1 MKEKLKIVHIVE
13 AFGGGVYNYLVDLLN
28 GTINEFEITVIYARR
43 PQTPENFEK
52 EFDNRIKFI
61 EAKHLT
67 REIGIEDVKAFFE
80 VKKILK
86 EEDYKILYLYIIG
99 EYKHREIAEILNLP
113 LGTVTWK
120 YKNSLKKLKK
130 VLLEEEKKDAQ

>member
-1 MKEKLKIVHIVE
+1 MKKKKDLISLDDADPINKLGYIDPK
-13 AFGGGVYNYLVDLLN
+13 
-28 GTINEFEITVIYARR
+28 
-43 PQTPENFEK
+43 
-52 EFDNRIKFI
+52 DN
-61 EAKHLT
+61 
-67 REIGIEDVKAFFE
+67 DVSTWNLA
-80 VKKILK
+80 KKILK

>member
-1 MKEKLKIVHIVE
+1 MFLLGILLKKLTIKELVS
-13 AFGGGVYNYLVDLLN
+13 FGRFPHSQGN
-28 GTINEFEITVIYARR
+28 
-43 PQTPENFEK
+43 
-52 EFDNRIKFI
+52 
-61 EAKHLT
+61 
-67 REIGIEDVKAFFE
+67 
-80 VKKILK
+80 LK